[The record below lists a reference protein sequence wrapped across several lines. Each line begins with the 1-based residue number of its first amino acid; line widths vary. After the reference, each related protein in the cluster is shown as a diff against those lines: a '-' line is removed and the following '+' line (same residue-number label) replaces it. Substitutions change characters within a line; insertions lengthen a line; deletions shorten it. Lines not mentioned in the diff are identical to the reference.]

1 MNNPRSQLS
10 DDIRSFVL
18 FCKSYRNDVLRAK
31 RLLMSI
37 NQFNIEQIPF
47 YLSTPL
53 SDRQL
58 FIDTL
63 GTEGYTWV
71 SDEEIAAANTKSGTA
86 WLATTHGY
94 IAQQVIKSEFW
105 RLGLCDSYLCLDSD
119 ALFIRPF
126 GIKHFLHPSG
136 VPFSIM
142 HGSEELL
149 MEADKRGFLEIRRNY
164 IADSEMIKREFGR
177 EGPHYDYG
185 PPPMLWS
192 ADVWRWLDEVYLE
205 PLGETLVDAINRKPS
220 EIRWYGEALL
230 ASKCIPIYKIGPLFK
245 VYHYE
250 WQHDMD
256 VKRGFDQTDLM
267 QHYLGVVYQSNWD
280 LSTDAPFA
288 KKTMASQVWRGFKKK
303 IKKWIFLRSLKN
315 DR

>member
-37 NQFNIEQIPF
+37 NQFNIEKIPF

-53 SDRQL
+53 ADRQL

-71 SDEEIAAANTKSGTA
+71 SDEEIAAANTRSGTA

-94 IAQQVIKSEFW
+94 VAQQVIKSEFW

-126 GIKHFLHPSG
+126 GIKEFVHPSG
-136 VPFSIM
+136 VPYTVM
-142 HGSEELL
+142 HDCLELL
-149 MEADKRGFLEIRRNY
+149 VEADKRRLFKIRKNFM
-164 IADSEMIKREFGR
+164 ADSDMLKFEFGR
-177 EGPHYDYG
+177 IGNDYDFGPA
-185 PPPMLWS
+185 PLLWS
-192 ADVWRWLDEVYLE
+192 SKVWRWLDESYLC
-205 PLGETLVDAINRKPS
+205 PKGETLLQAITRKPS

-230 ASKCIPIYKIGPLFK
+230 ASKVLPIYKKNPLFR
-245 VYHYE
+245 VYHYDWLYE
-250 WQHDMD
+250 MD
-256 VKRGFDQTDLM
+256 LANSVSVADL
-267 QHYLGVVYQSNWD
+267 QSDYLGVIYQSNWEFVLD
-280 LSTDAPFA
+280 PPFA
-288 KKTMASQVWRGFKKK
+288 KKRFLSIMVRK
-303 IKKWIFLRSLKN
+303 IKKFISQKIKFMLCM
-315 DR
+315 